1 MTSVVWVQG
10 TRPVDRLRPPL
21 LPVAN
26 GSNRARQVR
35 IAASHAEGRY
45 QSRSPCKIIGGVGI
59 TNEGSVKRLPPD
71 PQPGVEKADT
81 NGPRDSG
88 DERLAAET
96 TAVGAPNRGTVV
108 TDGVAASST
117 PAMEA
122 ASDANQVI
130 AKGLLDVI
138 EITTAL
144 GVSRIELH
152 LGDLT
157 EMGPEEVVDALV
169 VSAYPNDYSS
179 VANTLI
185 AALEMKGISVAELA
199 KSKEVDLRGA
209 FSCWLSGEIPPN
221 ISGIQFKRLLCFETL
236 YRWSSA
242 PEAVGDI
249 FRALAPFAYGSPRI
263 STIAMPTVA
272 AGAQGYAVQEVL
284 PALLTSAVEW
294 LSVGL
299 PLHVIRIYIRRQ
311 SQTLEA
317 TRLFHAA
324 KKTLTQRQGAEIAS
338 RAHYDAFISYAR
350 EDSDAAI
357 AISAALKN
365 ARLSAFLDQLDLDH
379 GVAWQQHIFEALER
393 STRVVA
399 VYSPA
404 YVQSKVCQEEF
415 NIAWARGRK
424 LSGSIIF
431 PIYWETA
438 VLPTYMEMLNYVDCR
453 ERRGDK
459 LREACQELSA
469 SLTAH

>member
-1 MTSVVWVQG
+1 VT
-10 TRPVDRLRPPL
+10 D
-21 LPVAN
+21 AK
-26 GSNRARQVR
+26 
-35 IAASHAEGRY
+35 GRY
-45 QSRSPCKIIGGVGI
+45 QSRSPCKIIDGI
-59 TNEGSVKRLPPD
+59 GFTYEGSVKNPPSN
-71 PQPGVEKADT
+71 PQPGVETADT
-81 NGPRDSG
+81 NGPRHTG
-88 DERLAAET
+88 DENRAGET
-96 TAVGAPNRGTVV
+96 TAFRALNPSTVV
-108 TDGVAASST
+108 TDAIAASST
-117 PAMEA
+117 PPIEA
-122 ASDANQVI
+122 ASGANQVI

-138 EITTAL
+138 EITTAS

-152 LGDLT
+152 GGDLT
-157 EMGPEEVVDALV
+157 EMGPNEVVDALV

-179 VANTLI
+179 VPNTLI
-185 AALEMKGISVAELA
+185 AALEKKGISVAELA
-199 KSKEVDLRGA
+199 RSKEVDLRSA
-209 FSCWLSGEIPPN
+209 FSCWLSVEIPPN
-221 ISGIQFKRLLCFETL
+221 ISGIQFKRILCFEAL

-249 FRALAPFAYGSPRI
+249 FRALAPFVYGSPRI

-272 AGAQGYAVQEVL
+272 AGAQGYTVQEVL

-299 PLHVIRIYIRRQ
+299 SLHVIRIYIRRQ

-324 KKTLTQRQGAEIAS
+324 KERLTQRHNAEIAS
-338 RAHYDAFISYAR
+338 RRPHYDAFISYAR

-357 AISAALKN
+357 AISAALEN
-365 ARLSAFLDQLDLDH
+365 ASLSAFLDQLDLDH

-393 STRVVA
+393 STKVIA

-424 LSGSIIF
+424 LSASIIF
-431 PIYWETA
+431 PVYWETA
-438 VLPTYMEMLNYVDCR
+438 ALPTYMEMLNYVDCR
-453 ERRGDK
+453 ERRSDK
-459 LREACQELSA
+459 LRDACQELSA